1 MSNADSYH
9 DMSEK
14 TSKPLILLLA
24 GSAQNARSINRLLEK
39 LFEIV
44 TVDEA
49 ESAWSGLLE
58 QSNVSL
64 VISELV
70 LVNNEF
76 GLLER
81 IREAG
86 STRLAATPVLLLIGE
101 QDGDN
106 LRDRA
111 IELGATDFI
120 NSPFS
125 SAELLTRSRLH
136 VDLHVQQT
144 RDNANEIQ
152 QSGATSLLHQLSQE
166 KFFHS
171 RVQQE
176 LSFSQRHSSN
186 FSLSKLKVDNMKAV
200 VASFD
205 KATAMAVIQA
215 VANIIQKTL
224 RFEDSLC
231 YFGSAEFC
239 ILYPATNGIG
249 ATTGINRILQKIAQ
263 RKIKV
268 AGKLIPITLSGA
280 VFSCI
285 PDDGVELATVFE
297 KVDSGVQRAISNGGN
312 QILSATPAGGKQQI
326 SLDRALRLI
335 EADKAEDLKN
345 HARSLLLAALPLLE
359 FAELNLPIEPNSKSI
374 REQLGAMK

>member
-1 MSNADSYH
+1 
-9 DMSEK
+9 MSELPN
-14 TSKPLILLLA
+14 KPVILLVA
-24 GSAQNARSINRLLEK
+24 SSSQNARLINRLLEK
-39 LFEIV
+39 IFEIV
-44 TVDEA
+44 TVDDA
-49 ESAWSGLLE
+49 ESGWSSLLE
-58 QSNVSL
+58 QSNISL

-70 LVNNEF
+70 LVNNAF

-81 IREAG
+81 VREAN
-86 STRLAATPVLLLIGE
+86 STRLAATPVLLLVGE
-101 QDGDN
+101 QDSDK
-106 LRDRA
+106 LRDQA
-111 IELGATDFI
+111 IDLGATDFI

-144 RDNANEIQ
+144 QDNANEIQ
-152 QSGATSLLHQLSQE
+152 HSGATNLLHQLSQE

-205 KATAMAVIQA
+205 KVTAVAVIRA

-231 YFGSAEFC
+231 YSGNAEFY
-239 ILYPATNGIG
+239 LWYPATNGIG
-249 ATTGINRILQKIAQ
+249 ATSGINRILQQIAL

-280 VFSCI
+280 V
-285 PDDGVELATVFE
+285 
-297 KVDSGVQRAISNGGN
+297 
-312 QILSATPAGGKQQI
+312 
-326 SLDRALRLI
+326 
-335 EADKAEDLKN
+335 
-345 HARSLLLAALPLLE
+345 
-359 FAELNLPIEPNSKSI
+359 
-374 REQLGAMK
+374 